1 MTKYIFRSLLLLVF
15 LAAASCKKD
24 LADINKNPNAAENPQ
39 PSYLLTAAQKIS
51 SDAYWGADNNFNSSL
66 LIVQHWAKI
75 QYTDPDRYIFSN
87 SSFTSLWN
95 TVYSQ
100 SIADLNAIIQLPEE
114 KANSNYKNVAVILRS
129 WVFQL
134 LTDAYGNIPYKQAAN
149 IAEYITPEYDA
160 QEDVYKGLLAELK
173 TAVAALDEN
182 DKAISGDVIYDG
194 NIADWKKFGN
204 SLRLR
209 IAFRI
214 ADRDPETARQEISDV
229 LADAGGVIADNSE
242 TAQLVYADAPQQN
255 PASAWF
261 DTRDD
266 YRISKTIVDKLYA
279 LNDPRLPIYASK
291 PTDASVTDYVGVPNG
306 LTTTDASN
314 LGFAKTSKP
323 GAYFLAPHAPAVIF
337 SNAEVLFYKAE
348 AVARGIITGDAAAL
362 YNQAITA
369 SLNQYG
375 ITDAGIIQNY
385 LSQPQVQYNAAN
397 YKKSIG
403 EQKWIALFGDGLEAF
418 AEWRRLDYPQLAPGP
433 AAVLEGK
440 TPVRFIYPGT
450 EQSLNGENYKKAV
463 DAQGADLLTTRLWFD
478 IN

>member
-1 MTKYIFRSLLLLVF
+1 MTKYIFRSLLF
-15 LAAASCKKD
+15 LALFAAASCKKD

-95 TVYSQ
+95 TAYSQ
-100 SIADLNAIIQLPEE
+100 SIADLNAILQLPEE
-114 KANSNYKNVAVILRS
+114 KASSNYKNVAIILRS

-149 IAEYITPEYDA
+149 IAEYITPEYDT

-173 TAVAALDEN
+173 TAVAALDVSE
-182 DKAISGDVIYDG
+182 KAISGDVMYGG

-229 LADAGGVIADNSE
+229 LADAGGIIADNSE

-337 SNAEVLFYKAE
+337 SNAEALFYKAE

-362 YNQAITA
+362 YNQAVTA

-385 LSQPQVQYNAAN
+385 LSQPQVQYDAAN

-418 AEWRRLDYPQLAPGP
+418 AEWRRLDYPQLSPGP

-450 EQSLNGENYKKAV
+450 EQSLNGANYKKAV
-463 DAQGADLLTTRLWFD
+463 EAQGADLLTTRLWFD
-478 IN
+478 VN